1 MTAVLAALASL
12 ALAALVGFAGV
23 VNPPLLAAAV
33 ALVVLVLAIG
43 SGTLLGLPHPRGS
56 SLLVLVS
63 GWVGV
68 AAAAFAPA
76 GADPLGLL
84 AGLLAVSV
92 LLAFA
97 HELLRRDGRADLVE
111 SVTGTVSGQV
121 CALLAS
127 GWVLLPETSLGRAAI
142 FVAAVAV
149 GVARAAGALPLP
161 ALVAGWVPFVAGTVG
176 AVVAAQFTDPV
187 RIVPAVVAGLTVSAV
202 VAGLDRLLRH
212 APGAAT
218 APGLLSLAAAPVAT
232 VGTVAYAVS
241 RLVGA

>member
-1 MTAVLAALASL
+1 MTAVLAALASV
-12 ALAALVGFAGV
+12 ALAGLVGVAGV
-23 VNPPLLAAAV
+23 LNPPLLAAAV
-33 ALVVLVLAIG
+33 GLVVLVVALG
-43 SGTLLGLPHPRGS
+43 SGSLLGLPHPNGS

-68 AAAAFAPA
+68 AAAAFAP
-76 GADPLGLL
+76 GGTDPLSLL

-92 LLAFA
+92 LLAFG
-97 HELLRRDGRADLVE
+97 HELLRRDGRVDLVE

-149 GVARAAGALPLP
+149 GTARAATAVPLP
-161 ALVAGWVPFVAGTVG
+161 AVVAGWVPLAAGTVA

-187 RIVPAVVAGLTVSAV
+187 RLLPAVVTGVTVSAV

-212 APGAAT
+212 APGGGT
-218 APGLLSLAAAPVAT
+218 PLGVLSTAAAPVAA